1 MANIFSVVA
10 LLIMFREALEA
21 SLIISVML
29 QLCDR
34 LKLQPMKKVGALQL
48 TDAYV
53 GVNSQ
58 TFDRVPCAGC
68 SLDRSADGMR
78 PRLNYRNSVYHCV
91 LRRTKLGF

>member
-21 SLIISVML
+21 SIIISVML

-34 LKLQPMKKVGALQL
+34 LKLQPMKKVGTPQL

-53 GVNSQ
+53 GL
-58 TFDRVPCAGC
+58 T
-68 SLDRSADGMR
+68 MR
-78 PRLNYRNSVYHCV
+78 PDPLMCALCELQS
-91 LRRTKLGF
+91 G

>member
-21 SLIISVML
+21 SIIISVML

-34 LKLQPMKKVGALQL
+34 LKLQPMKKVGTLQL

-53 GVNSQ
+53 GLTVWP
-58 TFDRVPCAGC
+58 DPLMCAVCG
-68 SLDRSADGMR
+68 LQFG
-78 PRLNYRNSVYHCV
+78 
-91 LRRTKLGF
+91 

>member
-21 SLIISVML
+21 SIIISVML

-34 LKLQPMKKVGALQL
+34 LKLQPMKKVGTLQL

-53 GVNSQ
+53 GLTVRPDPL
-58 TFDRVPCAGC
+58 TCAVCG
-68 SLDRSADGMR
+68 LQFG
-78 PRLNYRNSVYHCV
+78 
-91 LRRTKLGF
+91 